1 MEDDRTRTIPTKK
14 SLAVGIILLFIGTA
28 VVTATA
34 QNRET
39 PSVPTFRGNWLY
51 VGGSGPGNYTRIQD
65 AIDNASAGDTVFV
78 YHDSSPYNEN
88 IVINAT
94 LTLLGENQT
103 TTQLDGRKDSRTIT
117 VNAPQTVISGFT
129 ITQPSDSYDGYDI
142 FLKSANNTIVGN
154 TLISDRAS
162 GISCSH
168 PAVHSIIERNTFRCL
183 YAINIVR
190 VENWSIQN
198 NTLPSTFLS
207 ALNVKRVIIANNYMV
222 DFDLFLSGDANAI
235 INNTVVGESS
245 HHGSIQVTGG
255 TNNDVVGNRLF
266 KSCFSLR
273 PEALG
278 VLANNTVNNKPFVLL
293 NREHGVVVEDAG
305 QVACYN
311 CSNITV
317 KNSTIFD
324 VDIGIYLEHVNN
336 STFENNSFDDCG
348 SCFYW
353 TCENCRFF
361 NNTMNYSQGGAG
373 IQGNHSVFKF
383 NTFNYDGSGLFSY
396 GLYDD
401 IQYNMFISSG
411 VTFGAPLGLFAH
423 NIVQNCSVGI
433 DVWAGGGTVRDNT
446 IQNCQTGIKVGTTYG
461 ITFSHNNF
469 LNNHLDAK
477 FMNAFLL
484 QWKENYWGRPLFRPK
499 IIPGYFTFWYIL
511 IPWINVDWHPAKE
524 PYDIPKMR

>member
-1 MEDDRTRTIPTKK
+1 MHTIPTQK
-14 SLAVGIILLFIGTA
+14 SLAVVIILLFLGTA
-28 VVTATA
+28 IIPSTA
-34 QNRET
+34 QNIEKS
-39 PSVPTFRGNWLY
+39 PSESRGHWLY
-51 VGGSGPGNYTRIQD
+51 VGGGGPGNYSIIQD
-65 AIDNASAGDTVFV
+65 AVDNASAGDTVFV

-88 IVINAT
+88 IVINTT

-103 TTQLDGRKDSRTIT
+103 TTQLDGRKDSHTIT

-129 ITQPSDSYDGYDI
+129 ITQPSDSFDSYDI
-142 FLKSANNTIVGN
+142 FLKSGNSTIIGN
-154 TLISDRAS
+154 ILISNR
-162 GISCSH
+162 GVSCPH
-168 PAVHSIIERNTFRCL
+168 ARVHSYIAGNTFRCQ
-183 YAINIVR
+183 YAFNIIS
-190 VENWSIQN
+190 VEDWIIQN
-198 NTLPSTFLS
+198 NTLQSTFLS
-207 ALNVKRVIIANNYMV
+207 AVHVKRVIITNNFMV
-222 DFDLFLSGDANAI
+222 DFDLLLSGDANAI

-293 NREHGVVVEDAG
+293 NREHGVVVEGAG

-311 CSNITV
+311 CNNITV
-317 KNSTIFD
+317 KNLTIFD
-324 VDIGIYLEHVNN
+324 VDVGIYLEHVTN

-361 NNTMNYSQGGAG
+361 NNTMNHSQLGAG

-383 NTFNYDGSGLFSY
+383 NTFNYDSSGLFSY

-401 IQYNMFISSG
+401 DEYNTFIGSS

-484 QWKENYWGRPLFRPK
+484 HWEENYWGRPLFRPK

-524 PYDIPKMR
+524 PYDIPRMR